1 MKNIFWV
8 THLVSQPNEMTFY
21 LRGSINQTYF
31 DFFNESLN
39 ENFVKVMDKAKL
51 GADLPRVKT
60 EMKALRS
67 LNHPNICRLYEE
79 IETDNKIFL
88 VLEYCAG
95 GELFDYIVEKERL
108 NEQEARQ
115 FFREICAAVAYMHS
129 KVRPYSILITIK

>member
-8 THLVSQPNEMTFY
+8 THFVSQPIEMPFY
-21 LRGSINQTYF
+21 LRGSINQTF
-31 DFFNESLN
+31 GFLNESLN
-39 ENFVKVMDKAKL
+39 EHFVKVMDKAKL

>member
-1 MKNIFWV
+1 
-8 THLVSQPNEMTFY
+8 MTFY

-39 ENFVKVMDKAKL
+39 EDFVKVMDKAKL

-129 KVRPYSILITIK
+129 KVRP